1 MQPVELTAEIIR
13 RHVEKVLS
21 SAGFE
26 RNARLSQFLRF
37 VTRLHLEG
45 RDHELKESVI
55 GTEIFGRKP
64 DYDPKSDAIVRNEA
78 RRLRALLLEYYQDG
92 GRADA
97 IVIDVPKGGY
107 VLAIRA
113 REFPAPPT
121 ALVGVTHWRRI
132 GWIAAA
138 AFAVALAAGAWAR
151 FGRKDSTTIAVLPLV
166 DMSQTSDADYVAD
179 GLTGELI
186 SNLSVVEGLSV
197 RSQTSSFMLKGKPRN
212 LREAGTELGV
222 EYVLEGSVRRD
233 SDRFRVLVQLV
244 RVRDDQPLWAGRYD
258 RDFKHLLEMQD
269 EISRGI
275 VNSLRLKLGRVR
287 LRYDTS
293 TEAYDLYLRAR
304 AMEIQKGMRG
314 VNEGVG
320 LFESAVA
327 KDPSFAPAYAALAA
341 SYATRSSEAVIVH
354 GPPVDRAAE
363 TAKMGPA
370 AEKALQLDPLLPEA
384 HDAMGMVQARDAQW
398 ELAEKSFRH
407 ALELDPNNSLF
418 RRHLI
423 LDLLLPLGR
432 IDEALAQIR
441 FAEKADPLAPQVQI
455 VYAQV
460 LVSGGRFDE
469 AATRCRKLSI
479 GGEPRLGWLS
489 RALLGKGKVQDAVRT
504 LEGGSNYGDVVTAVL
519 GVAYAQ
525 AGRRSEAERIAAELP
540 SPLQAEV
547 FAALG
552 DKGRAFD
559 ALNRSIPLGGT
570 RVGRELNYP
579 EFAFLRGDPQMKT
592 LRRLVG
598 LPE

>member
-1 MQPVELTAEIIR
+1 
-13 RHVEKVLS
+13 
-21 SAGFE
+21 
-26 RNARLSQFLRF
+26 
-37 VTRLHLEG
+37 
-45 RDHELKESVI
+45 
-55 GTEIFGRKP
+55 
-64 DYDPKSDAIVRNEA
+64 
-78 RRLRALLLEYYQDG
+78 
-92 GRADA
+92 
-97 IVIDVPKGGY
+97 
-107 VLAIRA
+107 
-113 REFPAPPT
+113 
-121 ALVGVTHWRRI
+121 
-132 GWIAAA
+132 
-138 AFAVALAAGAWAR
+138 
-151 FGRKDSTTIAVLPLV
+151 
-166 DMSQTSDADYVAD
+166 
-179 GLTGELI
+179 
-186 SNLSVVEGLSV
+186 
-197 RSQTSSFMLKGKPRN
+197 
-212 LREAGTELGV
+212 
-222 EYVLEGSVRRD
+222 
-233 SDRFRVLVQLV
+233 V

-327 KDPSFAPAYAALAA
+327 RDPSFAPAYAGLAV
-341 SYATRSSEAVIVH
+341 SYATRSSEAVIIH

-363 TAKMGPA
+363 TAKMRPA

-384 HDAMGMVQARDAQW
+384 HDAMGMVEARDAQW
-398 ELAEKSFRH
+398 EVSEKSFRH
-407 ALELDPNNSLF
+407 ALDLDPNNSLF

-460 LVSGGRFDE
+460 LVSSGRFDE

-479 GGEPRLGWLS
+479 GGEGRLTWLS
-489 RALLGKGKVQDAVRT
+489 RALLGEGKVEDAVRT
-504 LEGGSNYGDVVTAVL
+504 LEGGSNYGDVVNAVL

-525 AGRRSEAERIAAELP
+525 AGRRSEAERIAAKLP

-592 LRRLVG
+592 LRRMIG